1 MKILLA
7 VASCVLLLS
16 GCGAV
21 SQGAQ
26 CTSALQMSVGPATGT
41 ADHAAPAPGN
51 QQVFTA
57 FTGEKPQVGCPISN
71 VVLEVFPAWTSSDP
85 LDITISSANDKTNGT
100 ATCTGSTNGPVTLT
114 AVLGSGASELTATA
128 SLTCK

>member
-1 MKILLA
+1 MKIPLA

-26 CTSALQMSVGPATGT
+26 CTNALQMSVGPSTGT
-41 ADHAAPAPGN
+41 ADHSAAAPGN

-57 FTGEKPQVGCPISN
+57 ATSQKPQIGCAETALE
-71 VVLEVFPAWTSSDP
+71 LEVFPAWTSADP
-85 LDITISSANDKTNGT
+85 LDISISSANDKTNGT
-100 ATCTGSTNGPVTLT
+100 AICTGSTNGPVLLT
-114 AVLGSGASELTATA
+114 AVLSSGANALTATA